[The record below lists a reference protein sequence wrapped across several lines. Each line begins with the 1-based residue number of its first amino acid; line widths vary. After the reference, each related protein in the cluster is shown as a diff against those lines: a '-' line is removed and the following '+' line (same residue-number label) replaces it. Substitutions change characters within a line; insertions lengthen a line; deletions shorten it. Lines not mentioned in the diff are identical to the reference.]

1 MSVDIVAKFV
11 LSRDRVILIL
21 DLFTMVPRYLKTK
34 FKEEL
39 SFTFVY
45 ILNILLLLLPPREI
59 STKNISWG

>member
-45 ILNILLLLLPPREI
+45 ILNILLLLLPPRLM
-59 STKNISWG
+59 STKNISWE